1 MAKILIADDD
11 LANQWAAVRTLA
23 RSGHDLVEAKSA
35 THALAYLE
43 AYGADLII
51 LDLHLPGAA
60 GAKVCRQVR
69 AASGLERV
77 PVLILSNQFGPDD
90 VQAAW
95 QAGADLVVAKPLS
108 CSALD
113 EVVDHL
119 LQANLAAVPQAA

>member
-11 LANQWAAVRTLA
+11 LASQWAAVRTLA
-23 RSGHDLVEAKSA
+23 RSGHDLVEAKSGRG
-35 THALAYLE
+35 ALAYLE
-43 AYGADLII
+43 AHGADLII
-51 LDLHLPGAA
+51 LDLHLPGVA
-60 GAKVCRQVR
+60 GADVCRQLR
-69 AASGLERV
+69 AASGLKRV
-77 PVLILSNQFGPDD
+77 PVLILGNRLGPAD

-119 LQANLAAVPQAA
+119 LQAGRAAVPQAA

>member
-11 LANQWAAVRTLA
+11 LASQWAAVRTLA

-43 AYGADLII
+43 AHGADLII
-51 LDLHLPGAA
+51 LDLHLPDVA
-60 GAKVCRQVR
+60 GAEVCRQLR
-69 AASGLERV
+69 GASGLERV
-77 PVLILSNQFGPDD
+77 PVLILGNRLGPDD

-113 EVVDHL
+113 EVVDNL
-119 LQANLAAVPQAA
+119 LQASHSVVPHAA